1 MNIAALVDNLSV
13 SQSSFY
19 MIKNFNKLIEE
30 AKHSAC
36 CFYAN
41 LSVAPTKA
49 MFSTMN
55 LYYLQDFHGTLI
67 SDNIE
72 MANVS
77 LSTHNNADKYLYL
90 WDMEWIRSGLSYEA
104 ILNILRS
111 PSLKIIARSDSHAA
125 LIENFCNK
133 KPCGIVEDWN
143 IEQIKGLVKEQ

>member
-55 LYYLQDFHGTLI
+55 LTENNSKKRFSRCVDREFLQ
-67 SDNIE
+67 
-72 MANVS
+72 
-77 LSTHNNADKYLYL
+77 
-90 WDMEWIRSGLSYEA
+90 
-104 ILNILRS
+104 
-111 PSLKIIARSDSHAA
+111 
-125 LIENFCNK
+125 
-133 KPCGIVEDWN
+133 
-143 IEQIKGLVKEQ
+143 